1 MSAHWQAVALARQ
14 VQRKPVKIWFE
25 NMPVALFRAAGGV
38 QALFDRCPHRFAELS
53 AGRVV
58 GDTVECPY
66 HGWRFGVGGICTAIP
81 GHLGDLPRVRVK
93 SFAVAEVDGV
103 IFIADG
109 HPDAP
114 PYTHCAA
121 GQDVIVKQVIS
132 STQSTLIDTAENIL
146 DATHTH
152 FTHKGILRGLNSKR
166 FTVDV
171 EITRGPDW
179 VAACYTG
186 EDKQQGA
193 VSKLLEG
200 SRTRTIGRFKAPG
213 IAELEYWGPDGLNL
227 ATTFHLRESRPG
239 LVEGIGWLVGPRQGG
254 LGHLKALFFKPFFTI
269 ALNQDRKVLRAA
281 LENAAHAPQAKPVI
295 GPLDFLRE
303 DIARIIAGKQ
313 PKAADAP
320 QHRQLEL

>member
-1 MSAHWQAVALARQ
+1 MAPAGALQPTEGPKVGELTTA
-14 VQRKPVKIWFE
+14 
-25 NMPVALFRAAGGV
+25 MPLTD
-38 QALFDRCPHRFAELS
+38 L

-66 HGWRFGVGGICTAIP
+66 HGWRFGAGGLCTAIP
-81 GHLGDLPRVRVK
+81 GHLGDLPTVRVK
-93 SFAVAEVDGV
+93 SFAVTEVDGV

-109 HPDAP
+109 HPDAA

-121 GQDVIVKQVIS
+121 GQDVIVKRVFS

-152 FTHKGILRGLNSKR
+152 YTHKGILRGLNSKR

-171 EITRGPDW
+171 EIAGGPDW

-200 SRTRTIGRFKAPG
+200 SRSRTVGRFRAPG
-213 IAELEYWGPDGLNL
+213 IAELEYWGPNGLTL

-239 LVEGIGWLVGPRQGG
+239 LVEGIGWLVGPRQRG

-281 LENAAHAPQAKPVI
+281 LENATHAPQAKPVI

-303 DIARIIAGKQ
+303 DIGRIIAGKR

-320 QHRQLEL
+320 QQRQLEL

>member
-1 MSAHWQAVALARQ
+1 MSAQWQAVALARQ
-14 VQRKPVKIWFE
+14 VVRNPVKIWFR
-25 NMPVALFRAAGGV
+25 NMPVVLFRAGNGV
-38 QALFDRCPHRFAELS
+38 QALYDRCPHRFAELS

-66 HGWRFGVGGICTAIP
+66 HGWRFGAGGLCTAIP
-81 GHLGDLPRVRVK
+81 GHLGDLPTVRVK
-93 SFAVAEVDGV
+93 SFAVTEVDGV

-109 HPDAP
+109 HPDAA

-121 GQDVIVKQVIS
+121 GQDVIVKRVFS

-152 FTHKGILRGLNSKR
+152 YTHKGILRGLNSKR

-171 EITRGPDW
+171 EITGGPDW

-200 SRTRTIGRFKAPG
+200 SRSRTVGRFRAPG
-213 IAELEYWGPDGLNL
+213 IAELEYWGPNGLTL

-239 LVEGIGWLVGPRQGG
+239 LVEGIGWLVGPRQRG

-281 LENAAHAPQAKPVI
+281 LENATHAPQAKPVI

-303 DIARIIAGKQ
+303 DIGRIIAGKR

-320 QHRQLEL
+320 QQRQLEL